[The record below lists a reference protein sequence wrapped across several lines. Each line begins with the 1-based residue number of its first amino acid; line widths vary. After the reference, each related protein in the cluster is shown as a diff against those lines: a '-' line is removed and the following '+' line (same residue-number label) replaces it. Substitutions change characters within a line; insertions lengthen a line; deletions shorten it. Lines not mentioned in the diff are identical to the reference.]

1 MGEFSCS
8 LRVVL
13 LIGSGTVV
21 LHLHQKSPTP
31 WFSSVVAPPLH
42 PLKEEPASFEQL
54 DQTQDA
60 SKKRIS
66 LLPNRL
72 MLIIQR
78 EILMHL
84 PGALYCALLLR
95 RPQML
100 HVAIQLVVGDV

>member
-1 MGEFSCS
+1 MSN
-8 LRVVL
+8 
-13 LIGSGTVV
+13 
-21 LHLHQKSPTP
+21 PM
-31 WFSSVVAPPLH
+31 FSSVVAPPLH

-72 MLIIQR
+72 MMLIIQR
-78 EILMHL
+78 ERLTHL

-95 RPQML
+95 EPPRSCGHPIGSWGCLKSIDALQ
-100 HVAIQLVVGDV
+100 VRRAWKVK